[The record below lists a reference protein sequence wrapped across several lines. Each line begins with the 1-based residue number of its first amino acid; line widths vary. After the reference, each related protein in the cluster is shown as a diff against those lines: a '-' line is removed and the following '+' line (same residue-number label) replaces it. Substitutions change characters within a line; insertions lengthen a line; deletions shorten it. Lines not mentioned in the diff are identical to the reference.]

1 MSRPKNKP
9 KRKWIYTTPASPHW
23 QFDFTYRGDRS
34 YGSTELVDEDEA
46 QDFVNAFREETI
58 RRYKDAQAKT
68 GQSGRLRDI
77 CWIDALEDYCD
88 EVLYKNWSKGSATQ
102 AERRYDW
109 LSAFIGDKTSVLF
122 IDDAM
127 IKRLVKALQSKH
139 AYDDPTK
146 DIIGPRTVNTYLHQ
160 VQAVLNHVRGTLK
173 IPLPDEPSWSGHFE
187 ETDSR
192 TRIVTAEE
200 LVKIE
205 DAADEDLWN
214 CIEFSLESAIRKTAA
229 VTLTWRQVDWEGK
242 VIRIIN
248 KGKKPRARSG
258 KRRSKDADLNGK
270 KVVEINITERI
281 AEILSQQWNKHPE
294 AVFTY
299 VARRTFYQA
308 KIDRHLVE
316 GQRIPMSMSNYTRL
330 YRQLCDSLGIEDLT
344 IHDLRRSK
352 GSFIYR
358 RTGGLGFARDALKHA
373 SSRTTE
379 TTYAFMASLETGAAM
394 EKATAYTDEMRERY
408 RARAGRGPGKRRPGI
423 LPEFA
428 NAKPISHDDIT
439 TYPMTSTYMP
449 CTITSS
455 WSGAEWHHTLPTKTL
470 NFQPINLLPSR
481 ERPLL
486 MGSNE
491 TVEQHTTTRISRQNT
506 GNFPESHSATS
517 TPFRPENHT
526 ATAYDNSEININ
538 YLYSACQDGQHLHEN
553 RSNEYLFA
561 VGRTQN
567 IRESNI
573 LNNTE
578 IITNR
583 LVSVT
588 APWGLPPTTTQQQE
602 LLARCGV
609 FDRFEIMTHCRDQGL
624 DAKPIAPLGLRL
636 RLAGISIPD
645 IFIDTSRTG
654 LDVGFPGSDENL
666 LVKSGVLILQEEG
679 SLSFDEIPA
688 LHLFGPNFHIKLEAT
703 NWQKLAKK
711 TCKYGK
717 ANQSADLPH

>member
-1 MSRPKNKP
+1 MSRHKNKP
-9 KRKWIYTTPASPHW
+9 KRKWIYSTPASPYW
-23 QFDFTYRGDRS
+23 QFEFRYRGNRS

-46 QDFVNAFREETI
+46 QAYVIALREETI
-58 RRYKDAQAKT
+58 RRYKDALAKT
-68 GQSGRLRDI
+68 GQSGRLRNI

-88 EVLYKNWSKGSATQ
+88 EVLYKNWSKNSATQ

-109 LSAFIGDKTSVLF
+109 LSEWIGDKTSVLA

-127 IKRLVKALQSKH
+127 IKRLVKALQTKR

-160 VQAVLNHVRGTLK
+160 VQAVLNHVRGELK
-173 IPLPDEPSWSGHFE
+173 IPLPDEPSWSRHFE

-192 TRIVTAEE
+192 TRVVTAEE

-229 VTLTWRQVDWEGK
+229 VTLTWRQVDWEAN
-242 VIRIIN
+242 VIRIVN

-258 KRRSKDADLNGK
+258 KRRSKKADLNGK

-281 AEILSQQWNKHPE
+281 AEILSQQWGKHPE

-379 TTYAFMASLETGAAM
+379 KAYAFMTSLETGAAM
-394 EKATAYTDEMRERY
+394 EKATAYTDEMRGRY
-408 RARAGRGPGKRRPGI
+408 RARTGRGPGKRRPGI

-428 NAKPISHDDIT
+428 IAKPISVDDIT
-439 TYPMTSTYMP
+439 TYMATSTYTP
-449 CTITSS
+449 SRITSS
-455 WSGAEWHHTLPTKTL
+455 WSGAEWHHTLPTKML
-470 NFQPINLLPSR
+470 NFQQINLLPHR
-481 ERPLL
+481 ERPPLI
-486 MGSNE
+486 GSNE
-491 TVEQHTTTRISRQNT
+491 TVEQHTTTRIGRQNP

-517 TPFRPENHT
+517 TSFQLENET
-526 ATAYDNSEININ
+526 STAYENSEINIAQTKGTRKGSN
-538 YLYSACQDGQHLHEN
+538 NLIES
-553 RSNEYLFA
+553 RSNEDLSAF
-561 VGRTQN
+561 GR
-567 IRESNI
+567 I
-573 LNNTE
+573 NNTYE
-578 IITNR
+578 GNALNICPNNAVTSTNKS
-583 LVSVT
+583 VSVT
-588 APWGLPPTTTQQQE
+588 APWGLPPTTAQHE
-602 LLARCGV
+602 EFLARCRV
-609 FDRFEIMTHCRDQGL
+609 FDRFEIKKHCRDQGL
-624 DAKPIAPLGLRL
+624 DAKYSFPR
-636 RLAGISIPD
+636 
-645 IFIDTSRTG
+645 TSSSVSRH
-654 LDVGFPGSDENL
+654 FYPRY
-666 LVKSGVLILQEEG
+666 I
-679 SLSFDEIPA
+679 
-688 LHLFGPNFHIKLEAT
+688 
-703 NWQKLAKK
+703 
-711 TCKYGK
+711 Y
-717 ANQSADLPH
+717 